1 MLLVSICILCSPAWG
16 EQPTSEW
23 QKEVRKSVEA
33 QDWPAAMREVDRE
46 IARAPDDMDLRAWR
60 ARILTWS
67 GSLADAEREYGEIL
81 VRVPN
86 DPDCWVGLANVYSR
100 QNRSEDELRA
110 LEHAVALDP
119 KRADIR
125 TAHARGLIAAHQPRE
140 AKIEFQKALQ
150 LDPSSS
156 DGRAGLFSL
165 RGPLKHELRVGADAD
180 FLNFTGANQGE
191 GLSLTSQWTP
201 QWKTH
206 VAEMF
211 YDRNGTRAV
220 KFMTSLTGTAS
231 RWGSLT
237 LGGATSD
244 DNGVIPRAEAFFE
257 ADHGWKLAGK
267 ALPRGVE
274 IVYGQH
280 WYWYAT
286 ARILTLNET
295 TLFYLPHEWTWSLG
309 VTGARSSFPEAGAE
323 WRPSGTSRLG
333 FPLSRSEKHPLEG
346 NVFFAAGT
354 ENFAQLDQIGR
365 FSAQTYGGGLRL
377 HLTAS
382 QEVTGYTAYQKRT
395 QDRTQTSLGF
405 SYAKRF

>member
-1 MLLVSICILCSPAWG
+1 MWTLCSPAWG

-33 QDWPAAMREVDRE
+33 QDWPAAIRVVDRE
-46 IARAPDDMDLRAWR
+46 IARAPHDMDLRAWR

-67 GSLADAEREYGEIL
+67 GSLADAEREYDEIL
-81 VRVPN
+81 VAVPD

-100 QNRSEDELRA
+100 QNRTEDELRA
-110 LEHAVALDP
+110 LEHAEALDP

-125 TAHARGLIAAHQPRE
+125 AVHARGLMAANRQRQ
-140 AKIEFQKALQ
+140 AKVEFQKALQ

-156 DGRAGLFSL
+156 EAHAGLLSL
-165 RGPLKHELRVGADAD
+165 RGPLKHELRIGADAD
-180 FLNFTGANQGE
+180 FFNFTGANQDE

-206 VAEMF
+206 IAEIL
-211 YDRNGTRAV
+211 YDRGGTHAS
-220 KFMTSLTGTAS
+220 KFLTSLTGTVS
-231 RWGSLT
+231 KWGSLT
-237 LGGATSD
+237 VGGATAN
-244 DNGVIPRAEAFFE
+244 DNSVIPRAEAFFE
-257 ADHGWKLAGK
+257 ADHGWRFAGK
-267 ALPRGVE
+267 ARPRGME

-309 VTGARSSFPEAGAE
+309 LTGARSSFPGAGVE
-323 WRPSGTSRLG
+323 WRPSGVSRVG
-333 FPLSRSEKHPLEG
+333 FPIMRGEKHPLDG

-354 ENFAQLDQIGR
+354 ENFSQLDQIGQ
-365 FSAQTYGGGLRL
+365 FSAQTYGGGLRFR
-377 HLTAS
+377 LTAS
-382 QEVTGYTAYQKRT
+382 QDVTGYAAYQKRT
-395 QDRTQTSLGF
+395 RDRTQASLGF